1 MGVDRTFPGALYKA
15 MTAAGLSPVPAGV
28 NEHPAAKAILVSLAD
43 RDKVEALPVIRQY
56 AALGYP
62 LYATRGTARALAAAG
77 LPVQEVEDGINLVR
91 SGAVNL
97 VINTPTRG
105 KHPAR
110 PGFRL
115 RRTAAEYR
123 VPCLTSLDTARALVA
138 VLQNLNQGE
147 EPAPVSVREF
157 TAGML
162 VGEREALP

>member
-1 MGVDRTFPGALYKA
+1 
-15 MTAAGLSPVPAGV
+15 
-28 NEHPAAKAILVSLAD
+28 
-43 RDKVEALPVIRQY
+43 VIRQY

-162 VGEREALP
+162 VEKREALL